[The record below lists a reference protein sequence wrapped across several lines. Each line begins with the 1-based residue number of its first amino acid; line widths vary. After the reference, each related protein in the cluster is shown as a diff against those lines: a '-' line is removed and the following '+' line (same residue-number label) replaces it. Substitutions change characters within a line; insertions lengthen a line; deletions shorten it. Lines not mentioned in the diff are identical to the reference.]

1 MTYPFASL
9 PANLIAFC
17 TYLRREHRFHVGPAE
32 VHDAARALEI
42 LGVADERAVRDAL
55 RPVLVRSRDDV
66 KVFDEAFSAFFFPGP
81 QGVSQPELPGAH
93 REIDGSADQRQRAE
107 GGGDTPEDREFS
119 DDGGTAERVMPPSAA
134 DELESGAPVSLARAS
149 YSPLDAA
156 ASSEITEIAR
166 LEPAWRDAARL
177 LLRRLQLGLA
187 RRWRPSAKGRRFD
200 LRRTMRASL
209 HTGGEA
215 LVVRWLRRPKR
226 APRFVVLVD
235 GSRSMAESATIALR
249 LTVAIASVTMRVE
262 AYSFSTQLER
272 LTDRVRRAA
281 VGEPL
286 RLEHLPNAWGG
297 GTTIGA
303 CLREFLRRF
312 GDRVLGRET
321 LVIIAS
327 DGLDVG
333 ETDALREAMRDI
345 RRRSAGVVWLNPL
358 LETAGYEP
366 TARGMLAARP
376 YITTFA
382 SVGDAAGL
390 ARLARTLRVRV

>member
-17 TYLRREHRFHVGPAE
+17 TYLRREHRFHIGPAE
-32 VHDAARALEI
+32 VQDAARALEI
-42 LGVADERAVRDAL
+42 VGLRDEGAVRDAL
-55 RPVLVRSRDDV
+55 RPVLGRSRDDV
-66 KVFDEAFSAFFFPGP
+66 SAFDEAFSAFFFPGP

-93 REIDGSADQRQRAE
+93 REIDGSADRRSR
-107 GGGDTPEDREFS
+107 GDSGGDSSEELS
-119 DDGGTAERVMPPSAA
+119 DDGRAAEGLVLPSAV
-134 DELESGAPVSLARAS
+134 DELESGAQPSLARAR
-149 YSPLDAA
+149 YSPMDAA
-156 ASSEITEIAR
+156 ASPEITEIAR

-177 LLRRLQLGLA
+177 LVRRLQLGLA
-187 RRWRPSAKGRRFD
+187 RRWRPAAKGRRFD

-215 LVVRWLRRPKR
+215 LIVRWLRRPKR

-235 GSRSMAESATIALR
+235 GSRSMAESAATALR
-249 LTVAIASVTMRVE
+249 LAVAIASVTMRVE
-262 AYSFSTQLER
+262 AYTFSTRLER
-272 LTDRVRRAA
+272 LTDGVRRGAA
-281 VGEPL
+281 GETL
-286 RLEHLPNAWGG
+286 RFEHLPNAWGG

-312 GDRVLGRET
+312 GDRVLGRDT

-333 ETDALREAMRDI
+333 DTDALRDAMRDI
-345 RRRSAGVVWLNPL
+345 RRRSAGIVWLNPL

-366 TARGMLAARP
+366 TARGMLVALP
-376 YITTFA
+376 YVTTFA
-382 SVGDAAGL
+382 AVGDAAGL
-390 ARLARTLRVRV
+390 ARVARTVRVRA